1 MLERSRFT
9 RVAAHSRKWKRL
21 FNWSARQADGPSL
34 APLPAPGAEGLAVSE
49 IMAATGS
56 RNRGATDTLLFK
68 MREGGEINRV
78 KRGIYALSQ
87 DAGKISKKER
97 NGHQVTESIDEIGN
111 LTDLTD

>member
-1 MLERSRFT
+1 
-9 RVAAHSRKWKRL
+9 
-21 FNWSARQADGPSL
+21 
-34 APLPAPGAEGLAVSE
+34 
-49 IMAATGS
+49 MAATGS

-111 LTDLTD
+111 LTDLTDLTGFERAGMS